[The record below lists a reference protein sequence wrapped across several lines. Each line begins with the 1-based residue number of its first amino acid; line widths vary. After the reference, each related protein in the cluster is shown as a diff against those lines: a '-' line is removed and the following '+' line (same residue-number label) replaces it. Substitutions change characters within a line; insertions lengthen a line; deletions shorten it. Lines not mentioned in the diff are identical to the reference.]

1 MPAGGESVS
10 GPTSSVVPSWLLK
23 AKVSA
28 PRLGAGYVPRDALL
42 ERLDAVVECRFAALQ
57 APAGFGKTTLLADFS
72 RRKQERGLLVGWISV
87 DEDDTPSLFGS
98 YLAYA
103 FECAGLDL
111 SSLNDLDPWLSSPA
125 AYQLG
130 MLVRAID
137 LHAAPCLLV
146 LDEVDRLPRGTVEL
160 IQRLV
165 DHGPDNLHLAL
176 AFRANPGLDLTTQV
190 FDGSGLVVDAE
201 AFLFSRSETARF
213 FEGALSRR
221 ELTEI
226 EEQTGGWPV
235 ALRVCRNARAGAG
248 ERRGTDAAKLTAE
261 FVRVRLLR
269 GLSAEDRQF
278 VCELAVF
285 DWIDPDLVD
294 EVLGST
300 DAGVRIAAV
309 SALDGLLM
317 SMGREEAVRRLHPLV
332 RDCCAELL
340 ALEDRARARSL
351 HAGIARSLAR
361 RGQLISA
368 WRHALS
374 AADQALVG
382 ELVEAAGV
390 LDMWLRHGVTTLFSA
405 AGFLTPETVASR
417 PRLELLQSIVL
428 GLSLQVDEA
437 GALYESVSRKTNG
450 FTRDRNGGDDDALAV
465 DGVFARVVL
474 AGGSYVAL
482 HDEVDTLLPV
492 AEDPDGD
499 ERGRFRLGAR
509 HLVLCGSCYERACF
523 EECRRHAALA
533 RTYFGGERR
542 YVAIVLEV
550 YRGMAAMAQGHVQE
564 AAECYARARRSTR
577 SDFSTDPCLAA
588 CVDAVALELDLERNR
603 EKAIEQRT
611 LDILAELRAIWT
623 DVDAAAAAVVA
634 ELTCE
639 LHDDREVI
647 RRLTKTLDRVR
658 PKRSTS
664 LSRFVAGLLVFYLAE
679 FGRPD
684 QAARVWRDQGLPEE
698 TAELLDLDGQPWRTM
713 ESLACARIRLL
724 TEQGEAAAAEAL
736 AARLCATAAE
746 HGLLRTRLR
755 GLALSMLAA
764 ERAGETDRA
773 LARLA
778 EFLRLAR
785 PAEYVRPLMRSPEVG
800 LALLRRL
807 IDTAPDPDTR
817 DAAESVLEQLAGRKP
832 NAPIF
837 SGRELEVLAAVRD
850 GLRNREI
857 AGRIG
862 ISQSGVRFH
871 LGNIYRKT
879 DVNERHE
886 AVRIAQSLGVVD

>member
-10 GPTSSVVPSWLLK
+10 APTSSVVPSWLLK

-42 ERLDAVVECRFAALQ
+42 ERLDAVLECRFAALQ

-111 SSLNDLDPWLSSPA
+111 SSLNDLDPWPSSPA

-130 MLVRAID
+130 MLARAID

-176 AFRANPGLDLTTQV
+176 AFRANPGLDLTTRV

-226 EEQTGGWPV
+226 EEHTGGWPV
-235 ALRVCRNARAGAG
+235 ALRVCRNARAGGG

-269 GLSAEDRQF
+269 GLSAEDRRF

-317 SMGREEAVRRLHPLV
+317 SMGREEARRLHPLV

-368 WRHALS
+368 WRHARS

-390 LDMWLRHGVTTLFSA
+390 LEMWLRHGVTTLFSA

-450 FTRDRNGGDDDALAV
+450 FTRDRNSGDDDALAI

-482 HDEVDTLLPV
+482 YHEVDTILPV

-509 HLVLCGSCYERACF
+509 HLVLCGSSYERARF
-523 EECRRHAALA
+523 DECRRHAALA

-542 YVAIVLEV
+542 YVAIVLDV
-550 YRGMAAMAQGHVQE
+550 YRGMAAMARGHVQE

-588 CVDAVALELDLERNR
+588 CVDTVALELDLERNR

-611 LDILAELRAIWT
+611 LDALAELRAIWT
-623 DVDAAAAAVVA
+623 DVEAAAAAVVA
-634 ELTCE
+634 ELTSE
-639 LHDDREVI
+639 MHDDREVI

-658 PKRSTS
+658 PKRSAS
-664 LSRFVAGLLVFYLAE
+664 LSRFVSGLLVFYLAE

-684 QAARVWRDQGLPEE
+684 QAARVWRDQGLPDE

-736 AARLCATAAE
+736 AARLCATASE

-755 GLALSMLAA
+755 GLALSMRAA
-764 ERAGETDRA
+764 ERTGETDRA
-773 LARLA
+773 SARLV

-785 PAEYVRPLMRSPEVG
+785 PAEYVRPLMRSPEVS

-807 IDTAPDPDTR
+807 IDTAPDPETR

-850 GLRNREI
+850 GLRNRGI
-857 AGRIG
+857 ASRIG

-879 DVNERHE
+879 GVNERHE
-886 AVRIAQSLGVVD
+886 AVRMAQSLGVVD